1 MTKIGYWII
10 SAIVAVCGGAA
21 IIYGPGLWKA
31 QPTIVSAPIV
41 APTPM
46 VKSAPAS
53 EAVSVSNPVSGSSK
67 GEAVADIVPVFDVVR
82 VEPSG
87 ELVVAGR
94 AMPNAIIALMRG
106 DTQHDTASADSSGYF
121 AMAPKPLPP
130 GAHELRLIAT
140 DKNGSR
146 SSKQSVF
153 VSVPES
159 VKSETVVALQQPS
172 GATVNLKPQAVSQ
185 GTRARVSIFAV
196 DVLTTG
202 VVAASGAAQPGADIR
217 LYLNDTFIAAAK
229 AAENGSWSLTI
240 EKGITP
246 GLYRLRADDTD
257 PGGKVVSRAEV
268 QFEVPVVQ
276 AVVPPSRQ
284 VAAMTP
290 SATAADVVAT
300 VRTATIAKGD
310 SLWRLSQKIY
320 GDGMRYT
327 IIHGANAD
335 QIRDP
340 DLIYPGQV
348 FVLPARAP

>member
-41 APTPM
+41 TP
-46 VKSAPAS
+46 APAVKPVPAANPS
-53 EAVSVSNPVSGSSK
+53 SASNPVSNK
-67 GEAVADIVPVFDVVR
+67 GEAASDNLPAFDVVR
-82 VEPSG
+82 VEPTG

-94 AMPNAIIALMRG
+94 AMPNAIIVLMRG
-106 DTQHDTASADSSGYF
+106 DTQHDTASADSAGYF

-130 GAHELRLIAT
+130 GAHELRLVAT
-140 DKNGSR
+140 DKNGAR
-146 SSKQSVF
+146 PSKQSVF
-153 VSVPES
+153 VSVPENTKNES
-159 VKSETVVALQQPS
+159 VVALQQPG

-217 LYLNDTFIAAAK
+217 LYLNDTFIASAK

-257 PGGKVVSRAEV
+257 PSGKVVSRAEV
-268 QFEVPVVQ
+268 QFEVPTVQ
-276 AVVPPSRQ
+276 AAAPPNRQ
-284 VAAMTP
+284 VASMG
-290 SATAADVVAT
+290 SAGTAADVVAT

-348 FVLPARAP
+348 FVLPAKTP